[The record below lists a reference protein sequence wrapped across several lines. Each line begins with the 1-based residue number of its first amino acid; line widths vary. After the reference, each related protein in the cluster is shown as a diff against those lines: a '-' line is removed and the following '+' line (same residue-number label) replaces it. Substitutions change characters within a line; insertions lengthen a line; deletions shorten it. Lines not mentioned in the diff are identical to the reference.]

1 MNVKPKDG
9 PKPLAYQVNPF
20 CEMLGIGRTTFYNL
34 VKAGELRT
42 VMIGGRRVVPASEA
56 ERLLSGAANADKV
69 AA

>member
-1 MNVKPKDG
+1 MNTKPKDS

-34 VKAGELRT
+34 VKAGQLRT

-56 ERLLSGAANADKV
+56 DRLLSTNVEQV